1 MNNKKIHTQLIV
13 LDNEEINSSH
23 FRLHLE
29 LPDTCPEIKA
39 GQFAEFYVPPTLQ
52 SLLRVP
58 LSIHFVSQK
67 NKEIQFLIQLKGE
80 GTQYLKTLKK
90 GDKVDII
97 LPLGN
102 GFTIPTGKKVAL
114 IGGGCGIAPLLLL
127 SNQLAASNTNQNIF
141 LGFRNDEQAML
152 INDFKKYGEVI
163 VSTDD
168 GSLGDK
174 GVITD
179 IFEKKLE
186 KFDFVYSCG
195 PTIMLNKVIE
205 ICKQNNLYC
214 EVSLETLMGC
224 GIGAC
229 LCCAVSTKNGNLRAC
244 IDGPVFDSNLIN
256 NLNY

>member
-1 MNNKKIHTQLIV
+1 MNNKKIHTQLII
-13 LDNEEINSSH
+13 LDNEEINNSH
-23 FRLHLE
+23 FRLHLD
-29 LPDTCPEIKA
+29 LPADCPHIQP

-52 SLLRVP
+52 SFLRIP
-58 LSIHFVSQK
+58 LSIHFVSE
-67 NKEIQFLIQLKGE
+67 KEIQFLIQIKGE
-80 GTQYLKTLKK
+80 GTQYLKTLQKSNK
-90 GDKVDII
+90 IDTI
-97 LPLGN
+97 LPLGK
-102 GFTIPTGKKVAL
+102 GFTIPKNKKVAL
-114 IGGGCGIAPLLLL
+114 IGGGCGIAPLLFL
-127 SNQLAASNTNQNIF
+127 SNQLAANNNLQHIF
-141 LGFRNDEQAML
+141 LGFKNDKQAML
-152 INDFKKYGEVI
+152 INDFKKYGELI

-168 GSLGDK
+168 GSFGDK

-186 KFDFVYSCG
+186 KFDYVYSCG
-195 PTIMLNKVIE
+195 PTRMLNKVIE
-205 ICKQNNLYC
+205 ICKHNNLYC

>member
-23 FRLHLE
+23 FRLHLD
-29 LPDTCPEIKA
+29 LPADNPNIQP

-52 SLLRVP
+52 SFLRIP
-58 LSIHFVSQK
+58 LSIHFVSE
-67 NKEIQFLIQLKGE
+67 NEIQFLIQIKGE
-80 GTQYLKTLKK
+80 GTQYLKTLQKSNK
-90 GDKVDII
+90 IDTI
-97 LPLGN
+97 LPLGK
-102 GFTIPTGKKVAL
+102 GFTIPKNKKVAL
-114 IGGGCGIAPLLLL
+114 IGGGCGIAPLLFL
-127 SNQLAASNTNQNIF
+127 SNQLAANNNLQHIF
-141 LGFRNDEQAML
+141 LGFRNVKQAML
-152 INDFKKYGEVI
+152 IDDFKKYGEVI

-179 IFEKKLE
+179 IFEKKL
-186 KFDFVYSCG
+186 KNFDYVYSCG
-195 PTIMLNKVIE
+195 PTRMLNKVIE
-205 ICKQNNLYC
+205 ICKHNNLYC

-256 NLNY
+256 NLNF

>member
-1 MNNKKIHTQLIV
+1 MNNKKIHTQLII
-13 LDNEEINSSH
+13 LDNEEINNSH
-23 FRLHLE
+23 FRLHLD
-29 LPDTCPEIKA
+29 LPADCPHIQP

-52 SLLRVP
+52 SFLRIP
-58 LSIHFVSQK
+58 LSIHFVSE
-67 NKEIQFLIQLKGE
+67 NEIQFLIQIKGE
-80 GTQYLKTLKK
+80 GTQYLKTLQK
-90 GDKVDII
+90 GNKIDTI
-97 LPLGN
+97 LPLGK
-102 GFTIPTGKKVAL
+102 GFTIPKNKKVAL
-114 IGGGCGIAPLLLL
+114 IGGGCGIAPLLFL
-127 SNQLAASNTNQNIF
+127 SNQLAANNNLQHIF
-141 LGFRNDEQAML
+141 LGFKNDKQAML
-152 INDFKKYGEVI
+152 INDFKKYGELI

-186 KFDFVYSCG
+186 KFDYVYSCG

-205 ICKQNNLYC
+205 ICKNNNLYC

-256 NLNY
+256 NLNF